1 MNLSIND
8 EITMKLVH
16 YLITKENYQPIV
28 VAGLENEIWLENTD
42 KPFSVIRI
50 NNNYIH
56 NNEQLEFDKYKTK
69 TVIREIKKKTLS
81 LNIDT
86 LSILLDVGDND
97 KKKKAEDKHITTC
110 SISSI
115 KELRNNKT
123 INEIF
128 PSMKDDALEDKDPME
143 FFINVTKDINETTN
157 KKNKLYEKIFSKKLP
172 IITYI
177 LIAINVIVFILNQ
190 TGIIGNALF
199 YMSGSRFASGE
210 YWRVIT
216 YAFFHGGGS
225 EIAYNLVHLLCNMY
239 SLYIIGGQIE
249 QVYGKAKYLIIYF
262 ISVITAGLLSGI
274 FNTIGSVGASG
285 AIFGLCGAMLYFGY
299 HYRLYL
305 GNSIKTQ
312 LIPIIAIN
320 LFISLLPG
328 IDLFGHLG
336 GLIGG
341 GFAALMVGV
350 EGYSSTRDRV
360 NGAIVTLVF
369 IGFMLYMLL
378 FR

>member
-16 YLITKENYQPIV
+16 YFITKENYQPIV

-69 TVIREIKKKTLS
+69 TVIKEIKKKTLS

-86 LSILLDVGDND
+86 LSILLDVGDNVD
-97 KKKKAEDKHITTC
+97 INKAEDKHITTC

-128 PSMKDDALEDKDPME
+128 PSMKDDTLEDKDPME
-143 FFINVTKDINETTN
+143 FFINVTKDINETTS

-177 LIAINVIVFILNQ
+177 LIAINILVYLLNVS
-190 TGIIGNALF
+190 GLIGNGLF
-199 YMSGSRFASGE
+199 YMSGEYFKLGQ

-216 YAFFHGGGS
+216 YAFFHDTSLPYG
-225 EIAYNLVHLLCNMY
+225 ILHILCNMY
-239 SLYIIGGQIE
+239 SLYIIGSQIE
-249 QVYGKAKYLIIYF
+249 QVYGKVKYLTIYII
-262 ISVITAGLLSGI
+262 SAVVAGLLSGLL
-274 FNTIGSVGASG
+274 NPVGSIGASG

-305 GNSIKTQ
+305 GNSLKTQ
-312 LIPIIAIN
+312 LIPVILLN
-320 LFISLLPG
+320 LFIGFSIPG
-328 IDLFGHLG
+328 IDNFGHIG

-341 GFAALMVGV
+341 IFASLLVGV
-350 EGYSSTRDRV
+350 EGYSEKKDRV
-360 NGAIVTLVF
+360 NGFIVTFIL
-369 IGFMLYMLL
+369 IGFLIYMIC